1 VSIWSALC
9 SVYRVCILSLI
20 VIISCT
26 NLHNWNNCLHRQHSV
41 YYDVFYCL
49 GPMSLLKTTQCV
61 FPVRAIHH
69 PVRVTVSISYVN
81 LRNSSICC
89 TLRNLFISICCRH
102 SVLCLC
108 YAFIVHVLWIQ
119 YQFSCPLSFH
129 CLHFLHRFTL
139 SEYFAVFINWFIA
152 ICCMQH
158 IRYVLLFFYRQHHFG
173 QRLCCVLHVLRFTS
187 CFNEFATLRHSS
199 ASCRLIVPTA
209 TSLTL

>member
-41 YYDVFYCL
+41 YYDVFL
-49 GPMSLLKTTQCV
+49 LSMSLLKTTQCV
-61 FPVRAIHH
+61 FPCTRYSPSCPCHF
-69 PVRVTVSISYVN
+69 SISYVN

-102 SVLCLC
+102 SVICLC

-119 YQFSCPLSFH
+119 YQFLCLLSFH

-158 IRYVLLFFYRQHHFG
+158 IRYVLLFFFIVNITSDRDYAVF
-173 QRLCCVLHVLRFTS
+173 CTFYVLLP
-187 CFNEFATLRHSS
+187 AL
-199 ASCRLIVPTA
+199 
-209 TSLTL
+209 TSLQLCVIRS